1 MHSCEAKGVCVDQY
15 TVDEWKAELAK
26 LCKGL
31 FTIWSVLNKKSKQT
45 SFKWVLQMRE
55 THLNRSSDGHFL
67 IQNFCQ
73 LLHVLCTFCI
83 LLSNHFTPIYVILQ
97 RQ

>member
-1 MHSCEAKGVCVDQY
+1 MHSWEAKGVCVDQY

-55 THLNRSSDGHFL
+55 TFK
-67 IQNFCQ
+67 QK
-73 LLHVLCTFCI
+73 
-83 LLSNHFTPIYVILQ
+83 Y
-97 RQ
+97 

>member
-1 MHSCEAKGVCVDQY
+1 MHSLEAKGVCIDQY

-45 SFKWVLQMRE
+45 SFKRVLQMRK
-55 THLNRSSDGHFL
+55 RFK
-67 IQNFCQ
+67 QN
-73 LLHVLCTFCI
+73 
-83 LLSNHFTPIYVILQ
+83 
-97 RQ
+97 